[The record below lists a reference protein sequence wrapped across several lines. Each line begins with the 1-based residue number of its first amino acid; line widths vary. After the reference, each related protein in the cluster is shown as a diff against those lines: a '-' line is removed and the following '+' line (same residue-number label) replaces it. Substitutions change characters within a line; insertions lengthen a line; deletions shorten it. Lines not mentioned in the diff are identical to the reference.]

1 MALFGFPQLVTKTT
15 PEAVKAQI
23 YAYLESIGITTTAWQ
38 ALSPTRT
45 LIDVFSRILA
55 VTLNLVVQVC
65 QGGFRALAQGTWLT
79 TWSSEMRGVDR
90 NLATFATTDITI
102 NNSGGGVYD
111 FDPHDFVVKN
121 SVTGKT
127 YFNTDPLHIGALAT
141 GVICHIQADAI
152 GSASNATPGQITVLV
167 TAANGVTCTNLASAA
182 GEDEETDDALAA
194 RDDDALGALSPD
206 GAAGAYAFVAKT
218 PSLNGGVTI
227 NRVKLLPPPGD
238 GTLTVV
244 VASPTGSVAGGDV
257 ALVQDAIDRLATPST
272 VTVTVVSATP
282 VTYTPSPTIYVSAAS
297 NLTESQVL
305 ALIGGTPTGALGKY
319 INALPIGG
327 IELVPGS
334 GIIPWRGVIGA
345 IEAASPFILQASL
358 TVEGD
363 ATLLPT
369 QVAIPGAIGAFIIFV

>member
-1 MALFGFPQLVTKTT
+1 VALFTFPELVTKTT

-65 QGGFRALAQGTWLT
+65 QGGFRALAKGTWLT

-90 NLATFATTDITI
+90 NLATFATTDLVL

-111 FDPHDFVVKN
+111 FDTHLFVVKN
-121 SVTGKT
+121 AVTGKT

-141 GVICHIQADAI
+141 NVTCHIQADEI

-167 TAANGVTCTNLASAA
+167 TSANGVTCTNPASAA
-182 GEDEETDDALAA
+182 GEDEETDDELAA
-194 RDDDALGALSPD
+194 RDDDALGALSPN
-206 GAAGAYAFVAKT
+206 GAAGAYAYVAKT

-227 NRVKLLPPPGD
+227 NRVRILPPPGD

-244 VASPTGSVAGGDV
+244 VASPAGSVSPGDI
-257 ALVQDAIDRLATPST
+257 ALVQDAIDRLATPPT
-272 VTVTVVSATP
+272 ATTTVVSASP
-282 VTYTPSPTIYVSAAS
+282 LIPSYTPTIFVSSASGYSGAQAITIANAALS
-297 NLTESQVL
+297 
-305 ALIGGTPTGALGKY
+305 KY
-319 INALPIGG
+319 LNSVPIGG
-327 IELVPGS
+327 FDLGS
-334 GIIPWRGVIGA
+334 GGVVPWRAVIA
-345 IEAASPFILQASL
+345 EIKKADPFFLQASL
-358 TVEGD
+358 SVESDIAVG
-363 ATLLPT
+363 ASS
-369 QVAIPGAIGAFIIFV
+369 VVVPGISGFVINFV